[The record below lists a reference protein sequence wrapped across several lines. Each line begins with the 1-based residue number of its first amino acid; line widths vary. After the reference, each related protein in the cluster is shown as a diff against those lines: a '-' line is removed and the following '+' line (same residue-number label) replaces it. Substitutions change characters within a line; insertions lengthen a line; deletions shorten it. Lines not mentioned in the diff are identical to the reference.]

1 MKKMVDCV
9 NWKEYHGLNGWVMFC
24 SAGAYGKKFTED
36 EAEACGCSAV
46 QRIRCK
52 KVMENN
58 VGFGLVPEIVKEEAI
73 EKKRDDREPA
83 IIS

>member
-9 NWKEYHGLNGWVMFC
+9 NWKEYHGLNGWMMFC
-24 SAGAYGKKFTED
+24 SAGAYGKKITED

-46 QRIRCK
+46 QRTRCK

-58 VGFGLVPEIVKEEAI
+58 IGFGLVPEIVKEQAI

-83 IIS
+83 VIS